1 MSPKLRAFLP
11 YVLVVVAWGIGFS
24 MGGGFHTKDG
34 SFAKSAGSNHD
45 AGISDEE
52 ARLRVGRVMEP
63 VPDATDDARRH
74 VPWDRERFKRAAA
87 GFSKE
92 GSLLSYARRAMQM
105 TDALTA
111 DDFPMVME
119 AHAEMKGDSKDD
131 FIEGLE
137 FFLVG
142 RWAELDPKAAAEFLI
157 AHKKLGGFIDING
170 AVLWGVWAS
179 KDPAAAATFA
189 KSMGEGGDKGQAL
202 KTILET
208 IARSDADSALAFA
221 RIHAPELIADGSLS
235 GILGERNK
243 ITDPERA
250 ARRLESL
257 GIFDDSTT
265 QAMKTAAWEWA
276 KRDRTAAREWAL
288 SLPNANARSNALMGI
303 YEGWFE
309 SDRKAATAALLAE
322 PRTGVDLKATVEH
335 LAIVW
340 EKDDWQGAAQWINR
354 LPVDAEKTAAA
365 AKMAERLARDDA
377 VAGAQFLVAVP
388 EGPAR
393 DAAIA
398 EYVDYSPVDDV
409 EGKMEWALSVSDPAR
424 RKATANKVIKRWFSN
439 NPAAAFEWLESGS
452 GMTPEE
458 RAAFLSE

>member
-1 MSPKLRAFLP
+1 MESE
-11 YVLVVVAWGIGFS
+11 S
-24 MGGGFHTKDG
+24 
-34 SFAKSAGSNHD
+34 D
-45 AGISDEE
+45 AADES
-52 ARLRVGRVMEP
+52 
-63 VPDATDDARRH
+63 RRH

-87 GFSKE
+87 GFLKE
-92 GSLLSYARRAMQM
+92 GSLLAYARRAMQM

-111 DDFPMVME
+111 NDFPMVME
-119 AHAEMKGDSKDD
+119 AHAELKGESRDD

-137 FFLVG
+137 FFLIG

-170 AVLWGVWAS
+170 AVLWGVWAA
-179 KDPAAAATFA
+179 KDPAGAATFA

-235 GILGERNK
+235 GILGEKNK

-288 SLPNANARSNALMGI
+288 SLPDANARSKALMGI
-303 YEGWFE
+303 YERWFE
-309 SDRKAATAALLAE
+309 SDKKAATAALLAE
-322 PRTGVDLKATVEH
+322 PRAGVDLTATVEH

-340 EKDDWQGAAQWINR
+340 ENSDWQGAAEWIKK
-354 LPVDAEKTAAA
+354 LPVDAERTVAA
-365 AKMAERLARDDA
+365 AKMAERLAREDA
-377 VAGAQFLVAVP
+377 VAGAQFLVAIP
-388 EGPAR
+388 EGPVR

-424 RKATANKVIKRWFSN
+424 RKVTANKVIKRWFSN
-439 NPAAAFEWLESGS
+439 DPAAAFEWLESGS
-452 GMTPEE
+452 GMTPQQ
-458 RAAFLSE
+458 RAAFLHQ